1 MRKTRFIIFAMLLAL
16 GCNSANAQMFNFAD
30 NNHHFTL
37 GVQLGQAGVNTDYSG
52 FGWGISTS
60 LYGVYVDFLCAGPKH
75 RNDYHVN
82 SSRPSDHEAF
92 AINVGYQ
99 IPVTSWLRIAPI
111 IGYCQTNY
119 GYTDMSTV
127 RIHVSGRYRRGSIYH
142 DYYPQER
149 FHDFNYGAGLF
160 IQPFKYFE
168 IYGVYTS
175 RAIYGGFALNLSA
188 FAGDK

>member
-1 MRKTRFIIFAMLLAL
+1 MKTKIILFAVLLAIV
-16 GCNSANAQMFNFAD
+16 GKSANAQLFDLASNKDRLTVGF
-30 NNHHFTL
+30 
-37 GVQLGQAGVNTDYSG
+37 QLGSAGVNTDYGG
-52 FGWGISTS
+52 FAWGVSAS
-60 LYGVYVDFLCAGPKH
+60 LVGVYLDFLIAGPQH
-75 RNDYHVN
+75 QNDKHVN
-82 SSRPSDHEAF
+82 NILWQDDEAF
-92 AINVGYQ
+92 TINVGYQ

-127 RIHVSGRYRRGSIYH
+127 RVQVTGRYRRGSIYH

>member
-37 GVQLGQAGVNTDYSG
+37 GLQLGQA
-52 FGWGISTS
+52 
-60 LYGVYVDFLCAGPKH
+60 GVYVDFLCAGPKH
-75 RNDYHVN
+75 RNDHHVN

-111 IGYCQTNY
+111 IGYCQTNH

-127 RIHVSGRYRRGSIYH
+127 RIHVSSKSHRGSIYH

-149 FHDFNYGAGLF
+149 FHDFNYGGGRF

-168 IYGVYTS
+168 IYGS
-175 RAIYGGFALNLSA
+175 FP
-188 FAGDK
+188 

>member
-75 RNDYHVN
+75 RNDHHVN

-119 GYTDMSTV
+119 GYTD
-127 RIHVSGRYRRGSIYH
+127 I
-142 DYYPQER
+142 PQER

-175 RAIYGGFALNLSA
+175 RAIYGGLALNLSA